1 MSIQISPSVHA
12 AFGLSTV
19 TNSAFL
25 GVTNDYKILMSNL
38 PIPIS
43 TFWCLFVTLALAL
56 GIDCHCLF
64 GGEHGALSCS
74 SAEGRQARGWRQQP
88 HSAQSGSGARWPLA
102 ALPEHP
108 SPPRPR
114 SAEPLGLAA
123 SRVHL
128 PEEHA
133 GVPRH
138 KKPSGSAGTAHPTGM
153 RAGPH
158 NPGQKDRLTS
168 LSSLLYF

>member
-1 MSIQISPSVHA
+1 MTTKSSCPTCPFRFQPSGV
-12 AFGLSTV
+12 FLSHW
-19 TNSAFL
+19 L
-25 GVTNDYKILMSNL
+25 LL
-38 PIPIS
+38 LES
-43 TFWCLFVTLALAL
+43 TAMVC
-56 GIDCHCLF
+56 F

-158 NPGQKDRLTS
+158 NPGQKIVSHPYLLFCISS
-168 LSSLLYF
+168 LSQLLLSANINPKGN